1 MPVTPAC
8 IADVAGMKVSLE
20 RSNLPIEEGLKPLFP
35 TLLGDRLASMQYLE
49 VKADPAKG
57 HTLASE
63 TPLRVSKLLFDPNLF
78 IWQIGCVLSGGQAA
92 GGHNVIMGLFD
103 MLRKIN
109 P

>member
-1 MPVTPAC
+1 
-8 IADVAGMKVSLE
+8 MKVSLE

-63 TPLRVSKLLFDPNLF
+63 TPLR
-78 IWQIGCVLSGGQAA
+78 IGCVLSGGQAA